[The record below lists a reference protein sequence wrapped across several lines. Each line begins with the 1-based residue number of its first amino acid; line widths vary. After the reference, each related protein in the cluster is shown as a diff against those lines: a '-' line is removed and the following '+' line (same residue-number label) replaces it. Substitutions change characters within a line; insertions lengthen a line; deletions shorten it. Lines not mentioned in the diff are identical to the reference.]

1 MYSRRYSFAAQYEQ
15 AGSVPVGA
23 ASIYGEETG
32 FGFLA
37 WTDPANNS
45 ADRFKGYG
53 GWLPRSGE
61 GQAAPAFIDAKY
73 GVELRQNGW
82 PLRFRASV
90 PEEGIYAV
98 TVRIHGG
105 DEGIASLNL
114 YTGRRNM
121 VRREITIAA
130 GGVFEYRYYVHVC
143 DYIPVVGKP
152 ARGDLSIYI
161 SAVGEIARLSEVTIE
176 QSEAPTLFLG
186 GDSIVGDYDTRYPY
200 NPIISGGSWGQNMLQ
215 YFNGAAVDN
224 QAHGGMTT
232 NCFRDDGH
240 WAIITGRIR
249 PGDMF
254 MFQFGHNDQ
263 KRRYLAPYTG
273 YSANLRWYIQ
283 QVRSKGATPVIV
295 TSLSRI
301 PSQDEDGSYYDLL
314 EEHAEA
320 CRKVGR
326 EYKVPVIDL
335 HEHSFQRFCQ
345 MGTEKLKGYFNDA
358 AHTNDYGA
366 IMMAQF
372 IASEIKRQQ
381 IEPLCHLMNDYDPA
395 PWLPDESLR
404 PPTQVSPTDKPE
416 RPILPTDLPELPYV
430 DCVGIKQLAG
440 LKEAMAR
447 GLLDPCLKYF
457 HPEANLPRGQFLFL
471 FFKAA
476 QSPPKRVYQG
486 RYCDIYKYEFD
497 ASNVQGAIDAELI
510 DEATTP
516 NGRFRPDD
524 GLTGGELL
532 SFIVRSLHEAGNRQH
547 LNVEACERQ
556 ARAWGLIWEGYE
568 RDLEVNRADCT
579 VALVEMMKLAAAAH
593 PTKS

>member
-1 MYSRRYSFAAQYEQ
+1 M
-15 AGSVPVGA
+15 GA
-23 ASIYGEETG
+23 TSAYNEEIG
-32 FGFLA
+32 HGLLD
-37 WTDPANNS
+37 WTNPADNA

-53 GWLPRSGE
+53 GWLPRKAE
-61 GQAAPAFIDAKY
+61 EQIAAPIADTPY
-73 GVELRQNGW
+73 GIELRQPGL

-90 PEEGIYAV
+90 PEEGVYAV

-121 VRREITIAA
+121 VRRDIAIET
-130 GGVFEYRYYVHVC
+130 GEMFEYRYYVHVC

-152 ARGDLSIYI
+152 SRSDLSIYVM
-161 SAVGEIARLSEVTIE
+161 AVGDIARFSEITIE
-176 QSEAPTLFLG
+176 RSEAPTLFLG

-200 NPIISGGSWGQNMLQ
+200 NPIISGGSWGQNVLQ
-215 YFNGAAVDN
+215 YFNGVAVDN

-240 WAIITGRIR
+240 WTIIAERIR
-249 PGDMF
+249 PGDIF

-263 KRRYLAPYTG
+263 KRRYLAPYGG
-273 YSANLRWYIQ
+273 YSANLRWYIR
-283 QVRSKGATPVIV
+283 QVRQLGATPVIV

-301 PSQDEDGSYYDLL
+301 PSRDEDGSYYDLL

-326 EYKVPVIDL
+326 ELHVPVIDL
-335 HEHSFQRFCQ
+335 HGHSFQLFCQ
-345 MGTEKLKGYFNDA
+345 LGTDTLKGYFNDA

-366 IMMAQF
+366 VLMAQY

-381 IEPLCHLMNDYDPA
+381 IEPLCSLMNDYDPE
-395 PWLPDESLR
+395 PWTPDESLR
-404 PPTQVSPTDKPE
+404 PPAEVSPTDKPE
-416 RPILPTDLPELPYV
+416 RPILSTDLPELPYV
-430 DCVGIKQLAG
+430 DCVGIKQQAG

-457 HPEANLPRGQFLFL
+457 HPEAELPRGQFLFQL
-471 FFKAA
+471 FKAA

-497 ASNVQGAIDAELI
+497 AQNVQAAIDAELI

-516 NGRFRPDD
+516 NDRFRPDD
-524 GLTGGELL
+524 GLTGSELL
-532 SFIVRSLHEAGNRQH
+532 SIIVRALHEPEERSKLGLA
-547 LNVEACERQ
+547 ACELQ
-556 ARAWGLIWEGYE
+556 ARALGLIWDGYE
-568 RDLEVNRADCT
+568 RNGKVSRADCT
-579 VALVEMMKLAAAAH
+579 VALVDMMKLAEEARAKAAGV
-593 PTKS
+593 